1 MKDAKGMG
9 QYFTPRFVAEF
20 MVSLIQKDKSVPVLE
35 PAAGKGVFL
44 DVLWKKGFRNILAY
58 EIDANLPNESPAAI
72 NYQDFLTVENLAS
85 PEVIIGNPP
94 YVRWKNMA
102 QKDRERFKK
111 DPKWKKIVN
120 GLSDLSYAFM
130 HKCVDILQPEGEL
143 IFITPY
149 FWTETL
155 HSSDLRR
162 KIASCGDLATV
173 INFHEMRIFPT
184 VSLSTVVFKF
194 VKERSNR
201 QIKVLHVWSKTN
213 LTHSVLSKIKTVLS
227 DLESGESYISKGEI
241 EAYLHPQF
249 KGGLPWKFLSPP
261 INRRLKTIEEACTH
275 SAPHVA
281 IDTGQ
286 QVLLSKLYEE
296 DDIERFNISK
306 EILKRSKFRGR
317 TYWRPKGSSKPLND
331 FFPKQSKEGKKYNS
345 ELPGRYVRLG
355 DVAEIG
361 NGMVSGLDKA
371 FRLPEEILLS
381 TKEKA
386 RIIYVVKAKSLHQFY
401 HEGVARYAFLNGI
414 SSETEFKKS
423 YPNIFVHIKQFKEKL
438 LKRYSY
444 NRHIPWW
451 EWVFLRNR
459 TLFEQNAKKI
469 FVPCKDRFDKRG
481 YVRFALVEGQ
491 FFATQDVT
499 AIVKSDQ
506 FQEDEKYLVAILN
519 SEITFEWLRHK
530 GLTRGGVL
538 EFSEKPLTRIP
549 IRLIN
554 WSDEEE
560 VLLHNAIVELTEQ
573 IIETHQ
579 LNPIKGQ
586 IEEKIQDLYERTGSN
601 LPY

>member
-1 MKDAKGMG
+1 MKDLKGMG
-9 QYFTPRFVAEF
+9 QFFTPRFVAEF

-44 DVLWKKGFRNILAY
+44 DVLWKKGFRNLLAY
-58 EIDANLPNESPAAI
+58 EIDANLPNESPVEI
-72 NYQDFLTVENLAS
+72 NYQDFLTADNLAN

-94 YVRWKNMA
+94 YVRWKNIA
-102 QKDRERFKK
+102 RKDRERFKK

-120 GLSDLSYAFM
+120 GLSDLSYAFIYQ
-130 HKCVDILQPEGEL
+130 CVDILKPEGEL

-149 FWTETL
+149 YWTETL

-162 KIASCGDLATV
+162 KIARCGNLATV

-184 VSLSTVVFKF
+184 VSLSTLVFKF
-194 VKERSNR
+194 VKNRSNR

-213 LTHSVLSKIKTVLS
+213 LTQPVLSKVKAVLQ
-227 DLESGESYISKGEI
+227 DLESGESYISKGVI

-249 KGGLPWKFLSPP
+249 KGGLPWKFLSHS
-261 INRRLKTIEEACTH
+261 INRRLKAIEDACTH
-275 SAPHVA
+275 SAPHVV

-296 DDIERFNISK
+296 DDIEQLNISK

-317 TYWRPKGSSKPLND
+317 TYWQPKESYKPLSY
-331 FFPKQSKEGKKYNS
+331 FFPNRSKKGQNYSS
-345 ELPGRYVRLG
+345 ELAGRYVRLG

-371 FRLPEEILLS
+371 FRLPKEIPLS
-381 TKEKA
+381 AKEKA
-386 RIIYVVKAKSLHQFY
+386 QILYVVKAKSLHQY
-401 HEGVARYAFLNGI
+401 YYEGVTRYAFLNGI
-414 SSETEFKKS
+414 SSETKFKKS
-423 YPNIFVHIKQFKEKL
+423 YPNIFVHLKPFKEKL
-438 LKRYSY
+438 LKRYNY
-444 NRHIPWW
+444 NRRIPWW
-451 EWVFLRNR
+451 EWVFLRNM
-459 TLFEQNAKKI
+459 TLFEQNTKKI

-481 YVRFALVEGQ
+481 YVRFALVEGP

-499 AIVKSDQ
+499 AIVKSNL

-554 WSDEEE
+554 WSDKEE
-560 VLLHNAIVELTEQ
+560 VLLHNAIVELTGQ
-573 IIETHQ
+573 IIETYQ
-579 LNPIKGQ
+579 LDPIKGL
-586 IEEKIQDLYERTGSN
+586 IEEKLKDLYERTISN
-601 LPY
+601 PLC